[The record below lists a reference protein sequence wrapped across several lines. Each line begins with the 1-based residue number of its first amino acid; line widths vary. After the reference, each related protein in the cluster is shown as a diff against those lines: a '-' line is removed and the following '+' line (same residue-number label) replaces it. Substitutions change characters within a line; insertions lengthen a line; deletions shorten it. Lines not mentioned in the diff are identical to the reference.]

1 MLLLIAGTWED
12 QSGVY
17 IEALGRVVSFLE
29 PLPSIF
35 IGDYKPYT
43 RIATNAVHAQQ
54 DRRMLSFYPSFV
66 IINTRCNT
74 RHEMYIKEFIIL
86 FKSLDH
92 DFPCLLNA
100 IIVDIWRSRKFGK
113 RNRKLFFSTA
123 IATIWFIY
131 YSNTVYFILFFL
143 VLFRRSNERDKVDH
157 QHE

>member
-1 MLLLIAGTWED
+1 MYLFEKKNRLFFGMLFVVIFHGKKRLEWRMLLLIAGTWED

-74 RHEMYIKEFIIL
+74 RHETSIKAFIVFL
-86 FKSLDH
+86 KSLDH
-92 DFPCLLNA
+92 DIP
-100 IIVDIWRSRKFGK
+100 
-113 RNRKLFFSTA
+113 
-123 IATIWFIY
+123 IY
-131 YSNTVYFILFFL
+131 
-143 VLFRRSNERDKVDH
+143 
-157 QHE
+157 